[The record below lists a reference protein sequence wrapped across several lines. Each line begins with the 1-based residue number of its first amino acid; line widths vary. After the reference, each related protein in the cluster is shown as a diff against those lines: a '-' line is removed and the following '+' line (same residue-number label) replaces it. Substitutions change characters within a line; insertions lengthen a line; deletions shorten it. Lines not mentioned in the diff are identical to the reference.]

1 MTKSISTKICSRLA
15 TTVLC
20 CGALAS
26 GQNGWAQDSSLLHRS
41 PRPIQQSPLTIEDC
55 SLMYR
60 RPTPPKVLKLHDLV
74 TVVVSLNS
82 RMLSE
87 GDAESRKT
95 ASINAVLADWIGI
108 DGLALR
114 PDPQSAGDPRVNG
127 SLNSLFR
134 AESDIETRNTLTF
147 TIQSEVVDIRPN
159 GNLVIEARQE
169 VTDNDEVWEKS
180 LTGIIRREDVNPD
193 NTVESDRVADLQVFK
208 RERGN
213 VRDGYRRGWLLKF
226 YNRFNPY

>member
-1 MTKSISTKICSRLA
+1 MKMLLLVAA
-15 TTVLC
+15 TAH
-20 CGALAS
+20 GASAV
-26 GQNGWAQDSSLLHRS
+26 GGNAMGQDSSLLHR
-41 PRPIQQSPLTIEDC
+41 RLRTAEQVPLRVEDC
-55 SLMYR
+55 SLIYR
-60 RPTPPKVLKLHDLV
+60 QPKPLKKLQMHDLV

-95 ASINAVLADWIGI
+95 ASINAVLADWIGL

-114 PDPQSAGDPRVNG
+114 PDPQSAGDPKING
-127 SLNSLFR
+127 SVNSLFR

-147 TIQSEVVDIRPN
+147 TIQAEVIDLRPN

-169 VTDNDEVWEKS
+169 VTENDETWEKS

-193 NTVESDRVADLQVFK
+193 NTIESDKVADLQVFK
-208 RERGN
+208 RERGI
-213 VRDGYRRGWLLKF
+213 VRDGYRHGWLLKI
-226 YNRFNPY
+226 YDRFKPF

>member
-1 MTKSISTKICSRLA
+1 
-15 TTVLC
+15 
-20 CGALAS
+20 
-26 GQNGWAQDSSLLHRS
+26 
-41 PRPIQQSPLTIEDC
+41 
-55 SLMYR
+55 
-60 RPTPPKVLKLHDLV
+60 
-74 TVVVSLNS
+74 
-82 RMLSE
+82 MLSE

-213 VRDGYRRGWLLKF
+213 VRDGYRRGWLLKL